1 MAFKTKSFFFILLG
15 IVALSGS
22 FIIWNQKL
30 VLFQSEKIVIIPGMS
45 AKEIL
50 AQCYFIKYPKV
61 FKWILAINGYQKHLK
76 AGCYLVIPGMKA
88 SELFSNIKLGK
99 EIQNKFKIIEGST
112 FKQIL
117 VSLSTVAA
125 INYDL
130 DNFTTTKQIME
141 YLGLAGI
148 DPEGRFAPD
157 TYYFLEKA
165 CASQILKV
173 SYLKQKERL
182 DKWWKYY
189 HGEKIYKCTY
199 EWLIIASCLEKE
211 SKYYDEQRL
220 IAGVILRRLK
230 LGMKLQLDPT
240 VIYGLGKQ
248 YYGKLT
254 KRMLQ
259 QKNGYNTYMKYGLP
273 VTPICMPSESALKA
287 ALQPIDLE
295 YLYYVA
301 KPDGHHYFSKT
312 YLEHQKA
319 IKKYLIKGKK

>member
-1 MAFKTKSFFFILLG
+1 MLIVVTFFS
-15 IVALSGS
+15 LSR
-22 FIIWNQKL
+22 IWNQKL
-30 VLFQSEKIVIIPGMS
+30 SLSQNEKVVITAGMN

-50 AQCYFIKYPKV
+50 VRCYFIKCPKI

-76 AGCYLVIPGMKA
+76 AGRYLAVPGMKA
-88 SELFSNIKLGK
+88 SELFENIKLGK

-112 FKQIL
+112 FEQIL
-117 VSLSTVAA
+117 SSLSTTAT

-130 DNFTTTKQIME
+130 DNCTTKQIME

-148 DPEGRFAPD
+148 NPEGRFAPD
-157 TYYFLEKA
+157 TYYYSEKA
-165 CASQILKV
+165 RASQILKI

-182 DKWWKYY
+182 DRWWKYY
-189 HGEKIYKCTY
+189 HGERIYKCIY
-199 EWLIIASCLEKE
+199 EWLIVASCLEKE

-254 KRMLQ
+254 KCMLQ
-259 QKNGYNTYMKYGLP
+259 QKNGYNTYVKYGLP
-273 VTPICMPSESALKA
+273 ITPICMPSESALKA
-287 ALQPIDLE
+287 ALQPEDFE

-319 IKKYLIKGKK
+319 IKKYLMKGKK